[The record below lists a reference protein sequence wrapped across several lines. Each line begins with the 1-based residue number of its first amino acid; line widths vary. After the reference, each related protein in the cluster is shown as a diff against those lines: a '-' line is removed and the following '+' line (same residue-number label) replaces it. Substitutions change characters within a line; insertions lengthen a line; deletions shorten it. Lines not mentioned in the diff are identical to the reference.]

1 MPTSGMAATSPQS
14 CGPLCRDNSVT
25 SSDMAP
31 AAAIDSQVPVRRGA
45 RRCGSLAGRRGSA
58 ACPNR
63 IAQTVST
70 ATAAGIAGNAQVSA
84 TRPAIA
90 SQASTPA
97 SAACS
102 ASAMRAKLAPRRTV
116 SPVPHNE
123 PRTAEAA

>member
-14 CGPLCRDNSVT
+14 CGPLRRDSSVT
-25 SSDMAP
+25 NSDMAP
-31 AAAIDSQVPVRRGA
+31 AAAIDSKVPVRLPA

-58 ACPNR
+58 ACPNK

-70 ATAAGIAGNAQVSA
+70 ATAAGIAGNAQVRA
-84 TRPAIA
+84 TRPPSA
-90 SQASTPA
+90 SHASIPA
-97 SAACS
+97 SAACN

-123 PRTAEAA
+123 PTTADVA

>member
-14 CGPLCRDNSVT
+14 CGPLRRDSSVT
-25 SSDMAP
+25 SSDIAP
-31 AAAIDSQVPVRRGA
+31 AAAIDSKVPLRLAA
-45 RRCGSLAGRRGSA
+45 RRCGSLAGRRGNA
-58 ACPNR
+58 ACPSR

-84 TRPAIA
+84 TRAPIA
-90 SQASTPA
+90 SHASSPA
-97 SAACS
+97 SAACH

-123 PRTAEAA
+123 PSTADVA